1 MTDTSWN
8 IKDLHAF
15 SEISKNNQLIQ
26 GHINPDARHCSQPS
40 TCSYI
45 TFTHLADAFI
55 QERALQQSIGLTSPQ
70 ERNKESSAGLQD
82 THDTGIE
89 WPG

>member
-8 IKDLHAF
+8 IRDLHVF
-15 SEISKNNQLIQ
+15 YKIFENNQTTNPYRATAIQ
-26 GHINPDARHCSQPS
+26 MHGPVDSLVPA
-40 TCSYI
+40 
-45 TFTHLADAFI
+45 
-55 QERALQQSIGLTSPQ
+55 LTSPQ

-82 THDTGIE
+82 THVTGIE